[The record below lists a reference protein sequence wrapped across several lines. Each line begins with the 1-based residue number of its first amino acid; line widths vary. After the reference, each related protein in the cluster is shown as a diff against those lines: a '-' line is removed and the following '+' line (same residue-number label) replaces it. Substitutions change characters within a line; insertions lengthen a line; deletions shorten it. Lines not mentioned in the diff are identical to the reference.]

1 MKKGKKK
8 YYCCYINNARC
19 RIGIRHYSR
28 LFICFRRQNH
38 YRKNQNQVVIDGK
51 DEKLFFSDY
60 YNGIENMSKSVTLS
74 LKTDGKEHTYKIF
87 AIDSWGAESTDC
99 VVIKTQ

>member
-1 MKKGKKK
+1 M
-8 YYCCYINNARC
+8 
-19 RIGIRHYSR
+19 
-28 LFICFRRQNH
+28 
-38 YRKNQNQVVIDGK
+38 